1 MGAAEQVAN
10 LMGSHRTVKATSA
23 AIPELLGQ
31 PQLDFVRVSGRE
43 ALSELFTYTVD
54 LRPVSL
60 AAAQA
65 MLEAD
70 LDDAI
75 GLEMTLTIELDGIGT
90 GLTGGVGTGER
101 QITGVITAVEQIGGV
116 SDNRLYRYTLRP
128 WLWLASQTADYKS
141 FQNKSVI
148 DILDEVLSEYTFSV
162 DKRLD
167 ESVFPKLEWEVQHG
181 ETDAHFIQ
189 RLTEE
194 WGITYFFEHDGG
206 HHRLV
211 LVSESGAW
219 RKFPSA
225 AYHTLPIYPQG
236 FRVDEEHLTRFE
248 PINRLRTGKI
258 TLKDYDPRQPKADLT
273 TDDSLPRDTRFSEFE
288 RYEYEPGVYTSRDI
302 GSQRARIRMEERRA
316 KGRRVRGAGAL
327 RGIAAGNT
335 YQIANHDKD
344 DLNREFLIVS
354 TEFQLEDVGIQS
366 GSTQRYACHVRFEAH
381 PTDEVFRPPLTTAK
395 PRVKGI
401 QRAVVTGPENQE
413 VWTNDFGCVKVQFE
427 WDRYGQYN
435 ENSSPWIRV
444 ANGWSGDQFGAMHV
458 PRIGQEVLV
467 DYLNGDPNTPI
478 IIGRVPNQL
487 NLPPWQLPGQHA
499 LSGIASKELFG
510 KRRNHLLM
518 DDTQGQI
525 QAQLSSDHQTSQLNL
540 GYLTGVPGNPGR
552 KDPRGEGFDLRTD
565 GQGAIRGA
573 KGLFLTTEGQVAAVG
588 GHLDRQE
595 FIRCMEAALE
605 AAKSLGDYS
614 SQHEALKTDADPQST
629 LTKAIEEWDAGAN
642 NHKDAQGQGGQP
654 LLGAYAPA
662 GIALATPKSLTSYA
676 GQHIDTVSKLNQ
688 QQTAGQQYL
697 VNAGTGISLFA
708 HSGEWKGIAHQGQ
721 LVLQAQQKSITANAK
736 QDVVVTATDGT
747 ILLNAKTGITLM
759 SGDAG
764 IRIADGKVEAF
775 GPTLIHLHTGN
786 FDVPGPQGLNG
797 ALPQFDSGDVGRK
810 FRLIRPADNK
820 PVANRAY
827 EITKKDGS
835 VIKGV
840 TNVLGETELHES
852 ETTDVLAVKFGER
865 QSTGSVSGMVKAALV
880 GGNGAGQEGREYRYQ
895 LAQQSYQIN
904 QWAYLFVE
912 GVGMNG
918 AFNLKGGLAVK
929 SGGAEESIW
938 LSAMGYTSAGRIG
951 KAHFFA
957 SASLRI
963 NGIEGPSTPLGL
975 DNEAGVWPKDN
986 SSPIG
991 SVVLKLPKADP
1002 SMKIEL
1008 LISGGYI
1015 YKGDEGHAVPNP
1027 PRGAIAVPIQ
1037 VVPGNGKSGVINV

>member
-1 MGAAEQVAN
+1 MSQNLVRINRPAN
-10 LMGSHRTVKATSA
+10 ARNAIPRPGPHRTVKATSA
-23 AIPELLGQ
+23 AIPELLGV
-31 PQLDFVRVSGRE
+31 PQLEFVRVSGRE

-54 LRPVSL
+54 LRPVSM

-65 MLEAD
+65 MLESD

-75 GLEMTLTIELDGIGT
+75 GLEMTLSIELDGIGT
-90 GLTGGVGTGER
+90 GLLGGIGAGER
-101 QITGVITAVEQIGGV
+101 HITGLITGAEVIGGI
-116 SDNRLYRYTLRP
+116 SDNRLYRFTLRP
-128 WLWLASQTADYKS
+128 WLWLATQTSDYKA

-148 DILDEVLSEYTFSV
+148 TILDDVLADYTFSV

-167 ESVFPKLEWEVQHG
+167 ESTFPKLEWEVQHG
-181 ETDAHFIQ
+181 ETDFAFLQ

-219 RKFPSA
+219 RRFPSA

-236 FRVDEEHLTRFE
+236 FKVDEEHLTRFE
-248 PINRLRTGKI
+248 PINRLRTGKV

-273 TDDSLPRDTRFSEFE
+273 TGDSLPRDTRFSEFE
-288 RYEYEPGVYTSRDI
+288 RYEYEPGTYTSRDI

-327 RGIAAGNT
+327 RGIAAGCT

-344 DLNREFLIVS
+344 DLNREFLVIS
-354 TEFQLEDVGIQS
+354 TELELEDVGVQS

-435 ENSSPWIRV
+435 EHSSPWIRV

-467 DYLNGDPNTPI
+467 DFLNGDPNTPI

-525 QAQLSSDHQTSQLNL
+525 QAQLSSDHQASQLNL
-540 GYLTGVPGNPGR
+540 GYLTGVPGHPGR
-552 KDPRGEGFDLRTD
+552 KDQRGEGFELRTD
-565 GQGAIRGA
+565 GHGAIRGA

-588 GHLDRQE
+588 GHLDRQA

-605 AAKSLGDYS
+605 AAKSLGNYS

-642 NHKDAQGQGGQP
+642 NHKEASGQGGQP
-654 LLGAYAPA
+654 VLGAYAPA
-662 GIALATPKSLTSYA
+662 GIGLATPKSLTSYA

-688 QQTAGQQYL
+688 QQTAGQQYV

-721 LVLQAQQKSITANAK
+721 LVLQAQQKSITANAR
-736 QDVVVTATDGT
+736 QDVVVTATDGSV
-747 ILLNAKTGITLM
+747 LLNAKTGITLM
-759 SGDAG
+759 SGNAG

-775 GPTLIHLHTGN
+775 GPSLIHLHTGN
-786 FDVPGPQGLNG
+786 FDVPGAQGIDG
-797 ALPQFDSGDVGRK
+797 ALPQFESGDTKRSFALVREIDGEP
-810 FRLIRPADNK
+810 ISST
-820 PVANRAY
+820 AY
-827 EITKKDGS
+827 TLTTADGS
-835 VIKGV
+835 VVGKGV
-840 TNVLGETELHES
+840 AANGVTPES
-852 ETTDVLAVKFGER
+852 TLQQIEHL
-865 QSTGSVSGMVKAALV
+865 QAA
-880 GGNGAGQEGREYRYQ
+880 
-895 LAQQSYQIN
+895 
-904 QWAYLFVE
+904 F
-912 GVGMNG
+912 
-918 AFNLKGGLAVK
+918 
-929 SGGAEESIW
+929 
-938 LSAMGYTSAGRIG
+938 
-951 KAHFFA
+951 
-957 SASLRI
+957 
-963 NGIEGPSTPLGL
+963 
-975 DNEAGVWPKDN
+975 
-986 SSPIG
+986 
-991 SVVLKLPKADP
+991 KLPK
-1002 SMKIEL
+1002 L
-1008 LISGGYI
+1008 F
-1015 YKGDEGHAVPNP
+1015 
-1027 PRGAIAVPIQ
+1027 
-1037 VVPGNGKSGVINV
+1037 

>member
-1 MGAAEQVAN
+1 MSQNIARINRPAN
-10 LMGSHRTVKATSA
+10 ARNAIPRPGHHRTVKATSA
-23 AIPELLGQ
+23 AIPELLSE
-31 PQLDFVRVSGRE
+31 PQLEFVRVSGRE
-43 ALSELFTYTVD
+43 SLSELFTYTVD
-54 LRPVSL
+54 LRPVSVG
-60 AAAQA
+60 AAQT
-65 MLEAD
+65 MLETD
-70 LDDAI
+70 PDDAI

-90 GLTGGVGTGER
+90 GLTGGVGAGER
-101 QITGVITAVEQIGGV
+101 QITGLITGVEVIGGI

-128 WLWLASQTADYKS
+128 WLWLATQTSDYKS
-141 FQNKSVI
+141 FQNKSVVN
-148 DILDEVLSEYTFSV
+148 ILDEVLADYTFSI

-167 ESVFPKLEWEVQHG
+167 EAAFPKLEWEVQHG
-181 ETDAHFIQ
+181 ETDFAFLQ

-219 RKFPSA
+219 HKFPSA

-236 FRVDEEHLTRFE
+236 FKVDEEHLTRFE
-248 PINRLRTGKI
+248 PLNRLRTGKV

-273 TDDSLPRDTRFSEFE
+273 TGDSLPRDTHHSEFE
-288 RYEYEPGVYTSRDI
+288 RYEYEPGAYTTREV
-302 GSQRARIRMEERRA
+302 GSLRARIRMEERRA
-316 KGRRVRGAGAL
+316 KGRRMRGAGAL
-327 RGIAAGNT
+327 RGIAAGCT
-335 YQIANHDKD
+335 YQITNHDKD
-344 DLNREFLIVS
+344 DLNREFLVVS
-354 TEFQLEDVGIQS
+354 TELELEDVAVQS
-366 GSTQRYACHVRFEAH
+366 GGTQRYACRVRFEAH

-413 VWTNDFGCVKVQFE
+413 LWTNDFGCVKVQFE

-552 KDPRGEGFDLRTD
+552 KDQRGEGFDLRTD
-565 GQGAIRGA
+565 GHGAIRGA

-588 GHLDRQE
+588 GHLDRQD

-614 SQHEALKTDADPQST
+614 SQHEALKADAGPQST
-629 LTKAIEEWDAGAN
+629 LAQAIEEWDAGAN
-642 NHKDAQGQGGQP
+642 NHQDKPGQGGQP

-708 HSGEWKGIAHQGQ
+708 HSGAWKGIAHQGQ

-736 QDVVVTATDGT
+736 QDVVVTATDGS
-747 ILLNAKTGITLM
+747 ILLNSKTGITIM
-759 SGDAG
+759 SGNAG

-786 FDVPGPQGLNG
+786 FDVPGPEGVNG
-797 ALPQFDSGDVGRK
+797 ALPQFDSGD
-810 FRLIRPADNK
+810 
-820 PVANRAY
+820 
-827 EITKKDGS
+827 TKRS
-835 VIKGV
+835 
-840 TNVLGETELHES
+840 
-852 ETTDVLAVKFGER
+852 F
-865 QSTGSVSGMVKAALV
+865 ALV
-880 GGNGAGQEGREYRYQ
+880 REIDGEPISSAAYTLTTADGGVVG
-895 LAQQSYQIN
+895 
-904 QWAYLFVE
+904 E
-912 GVGMNG
+912 GVAANDVTPESTSQQIEHLQA
-918 AFNLKGGLAVK
+918 AF
-929 SGGAEESIW
+929 
-938 LSAMGYTSAGRIG
+938 
-951 KAHFFA
+951 
-957 SASLRI
+957 
-963 NGIEGPSTPLGL
+963 
-975 DNEAGVWPKDN
+975 
-986 SSPIG
+986 
-991 SVVLKLPKADP
+991 KLPK
-1002 SMKIEL
+1002 L
-1008 LISGGYI
+1008 F
-1015 YKGDEGHAVPNP
+1015 
-1027 PRGAIAVPIQ
+1027 
-1037 VVPGNGKSGVINV
+1037 